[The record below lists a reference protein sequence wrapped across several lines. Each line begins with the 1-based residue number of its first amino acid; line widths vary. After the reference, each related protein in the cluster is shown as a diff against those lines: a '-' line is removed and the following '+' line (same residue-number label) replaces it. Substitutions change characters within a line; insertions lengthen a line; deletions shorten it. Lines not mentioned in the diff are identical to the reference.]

1 MKNKIVKIFKQ
12 GDSTVMTIPAPI
24 AEMLEIGPGDYVSV
38 SMVGKKIVVEKTA
51 FTEPPKDILK

>member
-1 MKNKIVKIFKQ
+1 MV
-12 GDSTVMTIPAPI
+12 IPAPI

-51 FTEPPKDILK
+51 FTEPPKDVLQ